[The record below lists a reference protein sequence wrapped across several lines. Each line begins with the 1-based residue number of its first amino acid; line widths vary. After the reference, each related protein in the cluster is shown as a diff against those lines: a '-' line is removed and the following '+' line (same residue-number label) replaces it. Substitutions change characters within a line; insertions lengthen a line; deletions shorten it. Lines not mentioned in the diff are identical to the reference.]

1 MNPISF
7 IDICSDFATNL
18 AKRKDFWIAF
28 QAIATLLGV
37 MVAIFLP
44 FWQEF
49 TKNNSMESIL
59 KAELRE
65 NYRTIKNATSTE
77 NIVLKG
83 SPMDGTSIDP
93 YSRNQALMPSIS
105 LIAWKEFSYH
115 LASTRPKAFLQY
127 NAMYD
132 QVKVFVDPQSEDVS
146 IRLVLQTMAAQKFV
160 QLYESNRDFSKY

>member
-7 IDICSDFATNL
+7 IDICTDFAANL

-28 QAIATLLGV
+28 QAVATLLGV

-49 TKNNSMESIL
+49 SKNNSMESIL
-59 KAELRE
+59 KAELKE
-65 NYRTIKNATSTE
+65 NYKTIKNATSTE
-77 NIVLKG
+77 NITLSG
-83 SPMDGTSIDP
+83 GPMDGKSIDP
-93 YSRNQALMPSIS
+93 YSRNQAFIPRIS
-105 LIAWKEFSYH
+105 LVAWKEFSYR
-115 LASTRPKAFLQY
+115 LASTRPKAFFQY

-132 QVKVFVDPQSEDVS
+132 QANEFINPQSEDVS

-160 QLYESNRDFSKY
+160 QLYESNEDFSK